1 MVFIMFGQFIWMNC
15 LQLLACCITINIWII
30 SHSWKCFLLFTEGAT
45 KDDDRIKRAVS
56 VCKKVVSAFSYSW
69 KKRRHLAIAQN
80 EMGLPKHALTTE
92 TPTRWGSRQKMIER
106 ILEQEKAIAEVLR
119 ADRKSRHLVLTWQDV
134 EVLES
139 LNKVLSPLQ
148 DFTDALSGEEYVS
161 VSYLKPV
168 LHLFNTSI
176 LAVEENDTQLTKDI
190 KKKILAYLNEKYA
203 DPDTDDLLDMASLL
217 DPRFRTTYISY
228 EKVEDI
234 QAKAVEEIKSIQAES
249 EMTGSSTTDMSVPAG
264 SVSPPEE
271 KRKKSL
277 SSFFKMQ
284 SKSSMGS
291 SSCDTLSEDSI
302 KMELRSYLQTQE
314 VDSNTDPL
322 TWWKS
327 REVNFPRIAK
337 LARQYLCIPATST
350 PSERVFST
358 GGNIVTCHRAA
369 LKPDAVDRLIFLA
382 RNL

>member
-1 MVFIMFGQFIWMNC
+1 
-15 LQLLACCITINIWII
+15 
-30 SHSWKCFLLFTEGAT
+30 
-45 KDDDRIKRAVS
+45 
-56 VCKKVVSAFSYSW
+56 
-69 KKRRHLAIAQN
+69 
-80 EMGLPKHALTTE
+80 
-92 TPTRWGSRQKMIER
+92 MIER

-148 DFTDALSGEEYVS
+148 DFTDALSGEQYVS

-291 SSCDTLSEDSI
+291 SSDTLSEDSI